1 MKDINILKNN
11 QVQVDEAI
19 ELLGDLETYE
29 DLLNDFLEE
38 SESRIDNLE
47 EYYKN
52 EDMENYAILVHT
64 IKSDS
69 KYLGFDKL
77 ADIALEHQL
86 RSEKNDLDYIKK
98 DYTKLVEEF
107 KKIITI
113 ISEYFK

>member
-1 MKDINILKNN
+1 MRDIKILKNN
-11 QVQVDEAI
+11 KIQVDEAI

-38 SESRIDNLE
+38 AASRLSNLE

-52 EDMENYAILVHT
+52 GDMENYTILVHT

-69 KYLGFDKL
+69 KYLGLVEL

-86 RSEKNDLDYIKK
+86 KGESNDLNYIKNN
-98 DYTKLVEEF
+98 YSKLIDEF
-107 KKIITI
+107 KKIVAI
-113 ISEYFK
+113 IEEYLK